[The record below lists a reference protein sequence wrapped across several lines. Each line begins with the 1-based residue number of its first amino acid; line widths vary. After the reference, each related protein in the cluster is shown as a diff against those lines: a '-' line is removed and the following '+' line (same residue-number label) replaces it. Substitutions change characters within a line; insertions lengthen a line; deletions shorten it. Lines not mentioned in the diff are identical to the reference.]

1 MLIKG
6 CTPDKADYEPRV
18 LKFDYFHPA
27 QLLSMMGD
35 AIKSEVDTRT

>member
-6 CTPDKADYEPRV
+6 SKPDKADYEPRV

-27 QLLSMMGD
+27 QLLSMIGV
-35 AIKSEVDTRT
+35 AIQSEVDTRT